1 MVFLL
6 QAARDI
12 PLLHA
17 SFNAAAEA
25 ERLEQNLLA
34 LMHSRHSTMFLPQD
48 HLKHLRLFRQL
59 LIMLY

>member
-25 ERLEQNLLA
+25 EQNLLVFHA
-34 LMHSRHSTMFLPQD
+34 IGLCFYLKLIGSTWGYSD
-48 HLKHLRLFRQL
+48 SS
-59 LIMLY
+59 